1 MLTDNEVERKVYEA
15 LSMMHRVHRQI
26 PADMYAEYL
35 QTRLKVALFYEA
47 VLKRVT
53 EGEFDNA

>member
-15 LSMMHRVHRQI
+15 LSIMHRVDLQI
-26 PADMYAEYL
+26 PADMRCEYM
-35 QTRLKVALFYEA
+35 QARLKVALFYEA

>member
-1 MLTDNEVERKVYEA
+1 MLTDVERKVYEA
-15 LSMMHRVHRQI
+15 LSIMHGVDRQI
-26 PADMYAEYL
+26 PADMHAEYM
-35 QTRLKVALFYEA
+35 QTRLKVRLFYEA

>member
-15 LSMMHRVHRQI
+15 LLIMHGVDRQI
-26 PADMYAEYL
+26 PADMHAEYMR
-35 QTRLKVALFYEA
+35 TRLTVRMFYEA